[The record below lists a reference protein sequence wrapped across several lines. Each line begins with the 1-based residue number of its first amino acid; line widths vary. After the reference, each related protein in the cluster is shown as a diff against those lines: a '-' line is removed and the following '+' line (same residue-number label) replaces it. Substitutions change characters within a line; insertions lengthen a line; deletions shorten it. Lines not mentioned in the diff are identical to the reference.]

1 MIECNCEDKK
11 QLRIIVDLRSIGM
24 NNEEKKGRLSEDDVG
39 GSEEITNFEDKI
51 NATLDK
57 ILEDEDD
64 EFDDIIVDYEEPG
77 ETGETSA
84 NSDKTIEVQD
94 DEHGSEADS
103 EKTIIWNGHSEQ
115 DSEEADEESEA
126 SEASG
131 EEVEEEEKAAP
142 MARSRRKSARPGPVI
157 YVPMDDLDQE
167 TGISADLKKPAGK
180 PQSTPPRE
188 KAAEQHEMPEQP
200 RKHKGLKIFGLVL
213 LMAVVIGGCAYGGI
227 SYYFSDRFF
236 EGTWINGVD
245 CSRKTAYEVEQLMKE
260 KLSEYSIEVS
270 SRDVA
275 AQTIK
280 GEDID
285 YKYMSTGEVL
295 QLLKKQKPYEWIKG
309 LYEQKSY
316 TVSENVGYNKTLLQ
330 EQLKSLNCAQTE
342 NQTEPENA
350 YVAFQNNEFVI
361 VPETEGSKLNIKAAY
376 KVLDEAVEA
385 NESSVDFSDTPEVY
399 VSADVTQDDPELQAA
414 LEACN
419 NYTRASI
426 TYTFGDQST
435 TLDGNTIKDWLQFDE
450 RGQLVWDDN
459 SFQQHVAEYVA
470 QLAATYDTVGTEREF
485 QTTSGRTV
493 YVSSSVYGWK
503 IDQAAEAAQLSQEI
517 QSGTQTTREPV
528 YSQTANAYGVNDLGD
543 TYIEVDL
550 SEQHMY
556 YYQNG
561 SDIFES
567 DFVSGNMSYADRQTH
582 AGIFTLYYKKSPD
595 VLRGGQKGTANYY
608 EQPVQY
614 WMPFDGGIGFHD
626 ADWRD
631 EFGGDIYLT
640 SGSHGCVNLPPENAA
655 VLYDLIQYDVPIVCF
670 Y

>member
-1 MIECNCEDKK
+1 M
-11 QLRIIVDLRSIGM
+11 SS
-24 NNEEKKGRLSEDDVG
+24 EEKKGRLSEDDVG
-39 GSEEITNFEDKI
+39 TAEETTNFEDRI

-57 ILEDEDD
+57 ILDDEDD
-64 EFDDIIVDYEEPG
+64 ELDDIVVDYEDSG
-77 ETGETSA
+77 EAEEDLDDF
-84 NSDKTIEVQD
+84 DKTIEVGD
-94 DEHGSEADS
+94 DNGEFQEDY
-103 EKTIIWNGHSEQ
+103 EKTIVWNGPSEQ
-115 DSEEADEESEA
+115 EPEEEIYEEPE
-126 SEASG
+126 
-131 EEVEEEEKAAP
+131 EEEEKP
-142 MARSRRKSARPGPVI
+142 IVRNKHKSARPAPVI
-157 YVPMDDLDQE
+157 YVPVDDIDQE
-167 TGISADLKKPAGK
+167 TPVPENVKQNKKHG
-180 PQSTPPRE
+180 
-188 KAAEQHEMPEQP
+188 
-200 RKHKGLKIFGLVL
+200 HKGLRIFGLLVL
-213 LMAVVIGGCAYGGI
+213 MIAVLGGCAYGGI
-227 SYYFSDRFF
+227 SYYFSNRFF
-236 EGTWINGVD
+236 EGTWINGID
-245 CSRKTAYEVEQLMKE
+245 CSQKTAYEVEELMKE

-285 YKYMSTGEVL
+285 YKYMSTGEIL
-295 QLLKKQKPYEWIKG
+295 QLLRKQKPYEWVKG

-316 TVSENVGYNKTLLQ
+316 TVDENVGYNKTLLQ
-330 EQLKSLNCAQTE
+330 EQLKSLNCAQAE

-350 YVAFQNNEFVI
+350 YVAFQNNAFVI
-361 VPETEGSKLNIKAAY
+361 VPETEGSKLNIKEAY
-376 KVLDEAVEA
+376 KVLNAAVEA
-385 NESSVDFSDTPEVY
+385 NESAIDFSNTPEVY
-399 VSADVTQDDPELQAA
+399 VSAAVTKDDPELQAA

-419 NYTRASI
+419 NYTKASI

-450 RGQLVWDDN
+450 KGQLIWDDN

-485 QTTSGRTV
+485 QATSGRTV

-517 QSGTQTTREPV
+517 QSGTQTTREPI
-528 YSQTANAYGVNDLGD
+528 YAQTANAYGVNDLGN

-556 YYQNG
+556 YYQDG
-561 SDIFES
+561 ADIFES

-626 ADWRD
+626 ANWRD
-631 EFGGDIYLT
+631 DFGGDIYLT
-640 SGSHGCVNLPPENAA
+640 SGSHGCINLPPENAA

>member
-1 MIECNCEDKK
+1 MAAMRNS
-11 QLRIIVDLRSIGM
+11 SILLIAGEYRM
-24 NNEEKKGRLSEDDVG
+24 NNEENKGTLPEDDVG
-39 GSEEITNFEDKI
+39 RSDETTDIEDRI

-57 ILEDEDD
+57 ILDDDED
-64 EFDDIIVDYEEPG
+64 EFDDIQVDYEDPEDEEPDNEAPDEENREIR
-77 ETGETSA
+77 ETE
-84 NSDKTIEVQD
+84 D
-94 DEHGSEADS
+94 DY
-103 EKTIIWNGHSEQ
+103 EKTKVWT
-115 DSEEADEESEA
+115 DFSEEADEEES
-126 SEASG
+126 
-131 EEVEEEEKAAP
+131 EEVMEEEPEQEEEVPAV
-142 MARSRRKSARPGPVI
+142 RSRHKSARPGPVI
-157 YVPMDDLDQE
+157 YVPMDELDQNSDVPPG
-167 TGISADLKKPAGK
+167 TRAKKK
-180 PQSTPPRE
+180 T
-188 KAAEQHEMPEQP
+188 
-200 RKHKGLKIFGLVL
+200 HKGLKIFGLVM
-213 LMAVVIGGCAYGGI
+213 LMIIVLGGCAYGGI
-227 SYYFSDRFF
+227 SYYFTDRFF

-245 CSRKTAYEVEQLMKE
+245 CSQKTAYEVEQLMAE

-270 SRDVA
+270 SRNIA
-275 AQTIK
+275 AQTIR

-285 YKYMSTGEVL
+285 YQYMSTGEIL
-295 QLLKKQKPYEWIKG
+295 QLLKKQKPYEWIRG

-330 EQLKSLNCAQTE
+330 EQLKSLNCAQAE
-342 NQTEPENA
+342 NQVEPENA
-350 YVAFQNNEFVI
+350 YVAFRDNQFVI
-361 VPETEGSKLNIKAAY
+361 VPETEGSKLNIKEAY
-376 KVLDEAVEA
+376 KLLDAAVEA
-385 NESSVDFSDTPEVY
+385 NEASIDFSDNQDAY
-399 VSADVTQDDPELQAA
+399 VSAEVTQDDPALQSA

-419 NYTRASI
+419 NYTKASI

-450 RGQLVWDDN
+450 KGQLVWDDN
-459 SFQQHVAEYVA
+459 SFQQHVADYVA

-485 QTTSGRTV
+485 QATSGRTV

-503 IDQAAEAAQLSQEI
+503 IDQAAETAQLSQEI

-528 YSQTANAYGVNDLGD
+528 YSQTANAYGVNDLGN

-556 YYQNG
+556 YYQDGVN
-561 SDIFES
+561 IFES

-640 SGSHGCVNLPPENAA
+640 SGSHGCINLPPENAE

>member
-1 MIECNCEDKK
+1 M
-11 QLRIIVDLRSIGM
+11 SS
-24 NNEEKKGRLSEDDVG
+24 EEKKGRLSEDDVG
-39 GSEEITNFEDKI
+39 TAEETTNFEDRI

-57 ILEDEDD
+57 ILDDEDD
-64 EFDDIIVDYEEPG
+64 ELDDIVVDYEDSG
-77 ETGETSA
+77 EAEEDLDDF
-84 NSDKTIEVQD
+84 DKTIEVGD
-94 DEHGSEADS
+94 DNGEFQEDY
-103 EKTIIWNGHSEQ
+103 EKTIVWNGPSEQ
-115 DSEEADEESEA
+115 DPEEEIYEEPE
-126 SEASG
+126 
-131 EEVEEEEKAAP
+131 EEEEKP
-142 MARSRRKSARPGPVI
+142 IVRNKHKSARPTPVI
-157 YVPMDDLDQE
+157 YVPVDDIDQE
-167 TGISADLKKPAGK
+167 TPVPENVKQNKKHG
-180 PQSTPPRE
+180 
-188 KAAEQHEMPEQP
+188 
-200 RKHKGLKIFGLVL
+200 HKGLRIFGLIVL
-213 LMAVVIGGCAYGGI
+213 MIAVLGGCAYGGI
-227 SYYFSDRFF
+227 SYYFSNRFF
-236 EGTWINGVD
+236 EGTWINGID
-245 CSRKTAYEVEQLMKE
+245 CSQKTAYEVEELMKE

-285 YKYMSTGEVL
+285 YKYMSTGEIL
-295 QLLKKQKPYEWIKG
+295 QLLKKQKPYEWVKG

-316 TVSENVGYNKTLLQ
+316 TVDENVGYNKTLLQ
-330 EQLKSLNCAQTE
+330 EQLKSLNCAQAE

-350 YVAFQNNEFVI
+350 YVAFQNNAFVI
-361 VPETEGSKLNIKAAY
+361 VPETEGSKLNIKEAY
-376 KVLDEAVEA
+376 KVLNAAVEA
-385 NESSVDFSDTPEVY
+385 NESAIDFSNTPEVY
-399 VSADVTQDDPELQAA
+399 VSAAVTKDDPELQAA

-419 NYTRASI
+419 NYTKASI

-450 RGQLVWDDN
+450 KGQLIWDDN

-485 QTTSGRTV
+485 QATSGRTV
-493 YVSSSVYGWK
+493 YVSSSIYGWK

-517 QSGTQTTREPV
+517 QSGTQTTREPI
-528 YSQTANAYGVNDLGD
+528 YAQTANAYGVNDLGN

-556 YYQNG
+556 YYQDG
-561 SDIFES
+561 ADIFES

-626 ADWRD
+626 ANWRD
-631 EFGGDIYLT
+631 DFGGDIYLT
-640 SGSHGCVNLPPENAA
+640 SGSHGCINLPPENAA

>member
-1 MIECNCEDKK
+1 M
-11 QLRIIVDLRSIGM
+11 SS
-24 NNEEKKGRLSEDDVG
+24 EEKKGRLSEDDVG
-39 GSEEITNFEDKI
+39 TAEETTNFEDRI

-57 ILEDEDD
+57 ILDDEDD
-64 EFDDIIVDYEEPG
+64 ELDDIVVDYEDSG
-77 ETGETSA
+77 EAEEDVD
-84 NSDKTIEVQD
+84 NLDKTIEVSKDNGEFQED
-94 DEHGSEADS
+94 Y
-103 EKTIIWNGHSEQ
+103 EKTIVWNGPSEQ
-115 DSEEADEESEA
+115 DSEEEIYEEPE
-126 SEASG
+126 
-131 EEVEEEEKAAP
+131 EEEEKP
-142 MARSRRKSARPGPVI
+142 IVRNKHKSARPAPVI
-157 YVPMDDLDQE
+157 YVPVDDIDQE
-167 TGISADLKKPAGK
+167 VPVPENVKQNKKHGY
-180 PQSTPPRE
+180 
-188 KAAEQHEMPEQP
+188 
-200 RKHKGLKIFGLVL
+200 KGLRIFGLLVL
-213 LMAVVIGGCAYGGI
+213 MIAVLGGCAYGGI
-227 SYYFSDRFF
+227 SYYFSNRFF
-236 EGTWINGVD
+236 EGTWINGID
-245 CSRKTAYEVEQLMKE
+245 CSQKTAYEVEELMKE

-285 YKYMSTGEVL
+285 YKYMSTGEIL
-295 QLLKKQKPYEWIKG
+295 QLLRKQKPYEWVKG

-316 TVSENVGYNKTLLQ
+316 TVDENVGYNKTLLQ
-330 EQLKSLNCAQTE
+330 EQLKSLNCAQAE

-350 YVAFQNNEFVI
+350 YVAFQNNAFVI
-361 VPETEGSKLNIKAAY
+361 VPLTEGSKLNIKEAY
-376 KVLDEAVEA
+376 KVLNAAVEA
-385 NESSVDFSDTPEVY
+385 NESAIDFSNTPEVY
-399 VSADVTQDDPELQAA
+399 VSAAVTKDDPELQAA

-419 NYTRASI
+419 NYTKASI

-450 RGQLVWDDN
+450 KGQLIWDDN

-485 QTTSGRTV
+485 QATSGRTV

-517 QSGTQTTREPV
+517 QSGTQTTREPI
-528 YSQTANAYGVNDLGD
+528 YAQTANAYGVNDLGN

-556 YYQNG
+556 YYQDG
-561 SDIFES
+561 ADIFES

-626 ADWRD
+626 ANWRD
-631 EFGGDIYLT
+631 DFGGDIYLT
-640 SGSHGCVNLPPENAA
+640 SGSHGCINLPPENAA

>member
-1 MIECNCEDKK
+1 M
-11 QLRIIVDLRSIGM
+11 SS
-24 NNEEKKGRLSEDDVG
+24 EEKKGRLSEDDVG
-39 GSEEITNFEDKI
+39 TAEETTNFEDRI

-57 ILEDEDD
+57 ILDDEDD
-64 EFDDIIVDYEEPG
+64 ELDDIVVDYEDSG
-77 ETGETSA
+77 EAEEDVD
-84 NSDKTIEVQD
+84 NLDKTIEVSKDNGEFQED
-94 DEHGSEADS
+94 Y
-103 EKTIIWNGHSEQ
+103 EKTIVWNGPSEQ
-115 DSEEADEESEA
+115 DSEEEIYEEPE
-126 SEASG
+126 
-131 EEVEEEEKAAP
+131 EEEEKP
-142 MARSRRKSARPGPVI
+142 IVRNKHKSARPAPVI
-157 YVPMDDLDQE
+157 YVPVDDIDQE
-167 TGISADLKKPAGK
+167 VPVPENVKQNKKHGY
-180 PQSTPPRE
+180 
-188 KAAEQHEMPEQP
+188 
-200 RKHKGLKIFGLVL
+200 KGLRIFGLLVL
-213 LMAVVIGGCAYGGI
+213 MIAVLGGCAYGGI
-227 SYYFSDRFF
+227 SYYFSNRFF
-236 EGTWINGVD
+236 EGTWINGID
-245 CSRKTAYEVEQLMKE
+245 CSQKTAYEVEELMKE

-285 YKYMSTGEVL
+285 YKYMSTGEIL
-295 QLLKKQKPYEWIKG
+295 QLLRKQKPYEWIKG

-316 TVSENVGYNKTLLQ
+316 TVDENVGYNKTLLQ
-330 EQLKSLNCAQTE
+330 EQLKSLNCAQAE

-350 YVAFQNNEFVI
+350 YVAFQNNAFVI
-361 VPETEGSKLNIKAAY
+361 VPETEGSKLNIKEAY
-376 KVLDEAVEA
+376 KVLNAAVEA
-385 NESSVDFSDTPEVY
+385 NESAIDFSNTPEVY
-399 VSADVTQDDPELQAA
+399 VSAAVTKDDPELQAA

-419 NYTRASI
+419 NYTKASI

-450 RGQLVWDDN
+450 KGQLIWDDN

-485 QTTSGRTV
+485 QATSGRTV

-517 QSGTQTTREPV
+517 QSGTQTTREPI
-528 YSQTANAYGVNDLGD
+528 YAQTANAYGVNDLGN

-556 YYQNG
+556 YYQDG
-561 SDIFES
+561 ADIFES

-626 ADWRD
+626 ANWRD
-631 EFGGDIYLT
+631 DFGGDIYLT
-640 SGSHGCVNLPPENAA
+640 SGSHGCINLPPENAA

>member
-1 MIECNCEDKK
+1 MAAMRNS
-11 QLRIIVDLRSIGM
+11 SILLIAGEYRM
-24 NNEEKKGRLSEDDVG
+24 NNEENKGTLPEDDVG
-39 GSEEITNFEDKI
+39 RPEETTDIEDRI

-57 ILEDEDD
+57 ILDDDEN
-64 EFDDIIVDYEEPG
+64 EFDDIQVDYEDPEDEEPDNEAPDEENREIR
-77 ETGETSA
+77 ETE
-84 NSDKTIEVQD
+84 D
-94 DEHGSEADS
+94 DY
-103 EKTIIWNGHSEQ
+103 EKTKVWTDS
-115 DSEEADEESEA
+115 SEEADEEES
-126 SEASG
+126 
-131 EEVEEEEKAAP
+131 EEVMEEEPEQEEEVPAV
-142 MARSRRKSARPGPVI
+142 RSRHKSARPGPVI
-157 YVPMDDLDQE
+157 YVPMDELDQNLDVPPG
-167 TGISADLKKPAGK
+167 TRAKKK
-180 PQSTPPRE
+180 T
-188 KAAEQHEMPEQP
+188 
-200 RKHKGLKIFGLVL
+200 HKGLKIFGLVM
-213 LMAVVIGGCAYGGI
+213 LMIIVLGGCAYGGI
-227 SYYFSDRFF
+227 SYYFTDRFF
-236 EGTWINGVD
+236 EGTWINGID
-245 CSRKTAYEVEQLMKE
+245 CSQKTAYEVEQLMAE

-270 SRDVA
+270 SRNIA
-275 AQTIK
+275 AQTIR

-285 YKYMSTGEVL
+285 YQYMSTGEIL
-295 QLLKKQKPYEWIKG
+295 QLLKKQKPYEWIRG

-330 EQLKSLNCAQTE
+330 EQLKSLNCAQAE
-342 NQTEPENA
+342 NQVEPENA
-350 YVAFQNNEFVI
+350 YVAFQDNQFVI
-361 VPETEGSKLNIKAAY
+361 VPETEGSKLNIKEAY
-376 KVLDEAVEA
+376 KLLDAAVEA
-385 NESSVDFSDTPEVY
+385 NEASIDFSDNQDAY
-399 VSADVTQDDPELQAA
+399 VSAEVTQDDPALQSA

-419 NYTRASI
+419 NYTKASI

-450 RGQLVWDDN
+450 KGQLVWDDN
-459 SFQQHVAEYVA
+459 SFQQHVADYVA

-485 QTTSGRTV
+485 QATSGRTV

-503 IDQAAEAAQLSQEI
+503 IDQAAETAQLSQEI

-528 YSQTANAYGVNDLGD
+528 YSQTANAYGVNDLGN

-556 YYQNG
+556 YYQDGVN
-561 SDIFES
+561 IFES

-608 EQPVQY
+608 EQLVQY

-640 SGSHGCVNLPPENAA
+640 SGSHGCINLPPENAE

>member
-1 MIECNCEDKK
+1 M
-11 QLRIIVDLRSIGM
+11 SS
-24 NNEEKKGRLSEDDVG
+24 EEKKGRLSEDDVG
-39 GSEEITNFEDKI
+39 TAEETTNFEDRI

-57 ILEDEDD
+57 ILDDEDD
-64 EFDDIIVDYEEPG
+64 ELDDIVVDYEDSG
-77 ETGETSA
+77 EAEEDLDDF
-84 NSDKTIEVQD
+84 DKTIEVGED
-94 DEHGSEADS
+94 NGEFHEDY
-103 EKTIIWNGHSEQ
+103 EKTIVWNGPSEQ
-115 DSEEADEESEA
+115 DPEEEIYEEPE
-126 SEASG
+126 
-131 EEVEEEEKAAP
+131 EEEEKP
-142 MARSRRKSARPGPVI
+142 IVRNKHKSARPTPVI
-157 YVPMDDLDQE
+157 YVPVDDIDQE
-167 TGISADLKKPAGK
+167 TPVPENVKQNKKHG
-180 PQSTPPRE
+180 
-188 KAAEQHEMPEQP
+188 
-200 RKHKGLKIFGLVL
+200 HKGLRIFGLLVL
-213 LMAVVIGGCAYGGI
+213 MIAVLGGCAYGGI
-227 SYYFSDRFF
+227 SYYFSNRFF
-236 EGTWINGVD
+236 EGTWINGID
-245 CSRKTAYEVEQLMKE
+245 CSQKTAYEVEELMKE

-285 YKYMSTGEVL
+285 YKYMSTGEIL
-295 QLLKKQKPYEWIKG
+295 QLLRKQKPYEWVKG

-316 TVSENVGYNKTLLQ
+316 TVDENVGYNKTLLQ
-330 EQLKSLNCAQTE
+330 EQLKSLNCAQAE

-350 YVAFQNNEFVI
+350 YVAFQNNAFVI
-361 VPETEGSKLNIKAAY
+361 VPETEGSKLNIKEAY
-376 KVLDEAVEA
+376 KVLNAAVEA
-385 NESSVDFSDTPEVY
+385 NESAIDFSNTPEVY
-399 VSADVTQDDPELQAA
+399 VSAAVTKDDPELQAA

-419 NYTRASI
+419 NYTKASI

-450 RGQLVWDDN
+450 KGQLIWDDN

-485 QTTSGRTV
+485 QATSGRTV
-493 YVSSSVYGWK
+493 YVSSSIYGWK

-517 QSGTQTTREPV
+517 QSGTQTTREPI
-528 YSQTANAYGVNDLGD
+528 YAQTANAYGVNDLGN

-556 YYQNG
+556 YYQDG
-561 SDIFES
+561 ADIFES

-626 ADWRD
+626 ANWRD
-631 EFGGDIYLT
+631 DFGGDIYLT
-640 SGSHGCVNLPPENAA
+640 SGSHGCINLPPENAA

>member
-1 MIECNCEDKK
+1 MAAMRNS
-11 QLRIIVDLRSIGM
+11 SILLIAGEYRM
-24 NNEEKKGRLSEDDVG
+24 NNEENKGTLPEDDVG
-39 GSEEITNFEDKI
+39 RPEETTDIEDRI

-57 ILEDEDD
+57 ILDDDED
-64 EFDDIIVDYEEPG
+64 EFDDIQADYEDPEDEEPDNEAPDEENREIR
-77 ETGETSA
+77 ETE
-84 NSDKTIEVQD
+84 D
-94 DEHGSEADS
+94 DY
-103 EKTIIWNGHSEQ
+103 EKTKVWTDS
-115 DSEEADEESEA
+115 SEEADEEES
-126 SEASG
+126 
-131 EEVEEEEKAAP
+131 EEVMEEEPEQEEEVPAV
-142 MARSRRKSARPGPVI
+142 RSRHKSARPGPVI
-157 YVPMDDLDQE
+157 YVPMDELDQNSDVPPG
-167 TGISADLKKPAGK
+167 TRAKKK
-180 PQSTPPRE
+180 T
-188 KAAEQHEMPEQP
+188 
-200 RKHKGLKIFGLVL
+200 HKGLKIFGLVM
-213 LMAVVIGGCAYGGI
+213 LMIIVLGGCAYGGI
-227 SYYFSDRFF
+227 SYYFTDRFF

-245 CSRKTAYEVEQLMKE
+245 CSQKTAYEVEQLMAE

-270 SRDVA
+270 SRNIA
-275 AQTIK
+275 AQTIR

-285 YKYMSTGEVL
+285 YQYMSTGEIL
-295 QLLKKQKPYEWIKG
+295 QLLKKQKPYEWIRG

-330 EQLKSLNCAQTE
+330 EQLKSLNCAQAE
-342 NQTEPENA
+342 NQVEPENA
-350 YVAFQNNEFVI
+350 YVAFQDNQFVI
-361 VPETEGSKLNIKAAY
+361 VPETEGSKLNIKEAY
-376 KVLDEAVEA
+376 KLLDAAVEA
-385 NESSVDFSDTPEVY
+385 NEASIDFSDNQDAY
-399 VSADVTQDDPELQAA
+399 VSAEVTQDDPALQSA

-419 NYTRASI
+419 NYTKASI

-450 RGQLVWDDN
+450 KGQLVWDDN
-459 SFQQHVAEYVA
+459 SFQQHVADYVA

-485 QTTSGRTV
+485 QATSGRTV

-503 IDQAAEAAQLSQEI
+503 IDQAAETAQLSQEI

-528 YSQTANAYGVNDLGD
+528 YSQTANAYGVNDLGN

-556 YYQNG
+556 YYQDGEN
-561 SDIFES
+561 IFES

-640 SGSHGCVNLPPENAA
+640 SGSHGCINLPPENAE

>member
-1 MIECNCEDKK
+1 M
-11 QLRIIVDLRSIGM
+11 SS
-24 NNEEKKGRLSEDDVG
+24 EEKKGRLSEDDVG
-39 GSEEITNFEDKI
+39 TAEETTNFEDRI

-57 ILEDEDD
+57 ILDDEDD
-64 EFDDIIVDYEEPG
+64 ELDDIVVDYEDSG
-77 ETGETSA
+77 EAEEDLDDF
-84 NSDKTIEVQD
+84 DKTIEVGD
-94 DEHGSEADS
+94 DNGEFQEDY
-103 EKTIIWNGHSEQ
+103 EKTIVWNGPSEQ
-115 DSEEADEESEA
+115 DPEEEIYEEPE
-126 SEASG
+126 
-131 EEVEEEEKAAP
+131 EEEEKP
-142 MARSRRKSARPGPVI
+142 IVRNKHKSARPTPVI
-157 YVPMDDLDQE
+157 YVPVDDIDQE
-167 TGISADLKKPAGK
+167 TPVPENVKQNKKHG
-180 PQSTPPRE
+180 
-188 KAAEQHEMPEQP
+188 
-200 RKHKGLKIFGLVL
+200 HKGLRIFGLIVL
-213 LMAVVIGGCAYGGI
+213 MIAVLGGCAYGGI
-227 SYYFSDRFF
+227 SYYFSNRFF
-236 EGTWINGVD
+236 EGTWINGID
-245 CSRKTAYEVEQLMKE
+245 CSQKTAYEVEELMKE

-285 YKYMSTGEVL
+285 YKYMSTGEIL
-295 QLLKKQKPYEWIKG
+295 QLLRKQKPYEWVKG

-316 TVSENVGYNKTLLQ
+316 TVDENVGYNKTLLQ
-330 EQLKSLNCAQTE
+330 EQLKSLNCAQAE

-350 YVAFQNNEFVI
+350 YVAFQNNAFVI
-361 VPETEGSKLNIKAAY
+361 VPETEGSKLNIKEAY
-376 KVLDEAVEA
+376 KVLNAAVEA
-385 NESSVDFSDTPEVY
+385 NESAIDFSNTPEVY
-399 VSADVTQDDPELQAA
+399 VSAAVTKDDPELQAA

-419 NYTRASI
+419 NYTKASI

-450 RGQLVWDDN
+450 KGQLIWDDN

-485 QTTSGRTV
+485 QATSGRTV

-517 QSGTQTTREPV
+517 QSGTQTTREPI
-528 YSQTANAYGVNDLGD
+528 YAQTANAYGVNDLGN

-556 YYQNG
+556 YYQDG
-561 SDIFES
+561 ADIFES

-626 ADWRD
+626 ANWRD
-631 EFGGDIYLT
+631 DFGGDIYQT
-640 SGSHGCVNLPPENAA
+640 SGSHGCINLPPENAA

>member
-1 MIECNCEDKK
+1 M
-11 QLRIIVDLRSIGM
+11 SS
-24 NNEEKKGRLSEDDVG
+24 EEKKGRLSEDDVG
-39 GSEEITNFEDKI
+39 TAEETTNFEDRI

-57 ILEDEDD
+57 ILDDEDD
-64 EFDDIIVDYEEPG
+64 ELDDIVVDYEDSG
-77 ETGETSA
+77 EAEEDLDDF
-84 NSDKTIEVQD
+84 DKTIEVGEDNGEFQED
-94 DEHGSEADS
+94 Y
-103 EKTIIWNGHSEQ
+103 EKTIVWNGPSEQ
-115 DSEEADEESEA
+115 DPEEEIYEEPE
-126 SEASG
+126 
-131 EEVEEEEKAAP
+131 EEEEKP
-142 MARSRRKSARPGPVI
+142 IVRNKHKSARPAPVI
-157 YVPMDDLDQE
+157 YVPVDDIDQE
-167 TGISADLKKPAGK
+167 TPVPENVKQNKKHG
-180 PQSTPPRE
+180 
-188 KAAEQHEMPEQP
+188 
-200 RKHKGLKIFGLVL
+200 HKGLRIFGLLVL
-213 LMAVVIGGCAYGGI
+213 MIAVLGGCAYGGI
-227 SYYFSDRFF
+227 SYYFSNRFF
-236 EGTWINGVD
+236 EGTWINGID
-245 CSRKTAYEVEQLMKE
+245 CSQKTAYEVEELMKE

-285 YKYMSTGEVL
+285 YKYMSTGEIL
-295 QLLKKQKPYEWIKG
+295 QLLRKQKPYEWVKG

-316 TVSENVGYNKTLLQ
+316 TVDENVGYNKTLLQ
-330 EQLKSLNCAQTE
+330 EQLKSLNCAQAE

-350 YVAFQNNEFVI
+350 YVAFQNNAFVI
-361 VPETEGSKLNIKAAY
+361 VPETEGSKLNIKEAY
-376 KVLDEAVEA
+376 KVLNAAVEA
-385 NESSVDFSDTPEVY
+385 NESAIDFSNTPEVY
-399 VSADVTQDDPELQAA
+399 VSAAVTKDDPELQAA

-419 NYTRASI
+419 NYTKASI

-450 RGQLVWDDN
+450 KGQLIWDDN

-485 QTTSGRTV
+485 QATSGRTV

-517 QSGTQTTREPV
+517 QSGTQTTREPI
-528 YSQTANAYGVNDLGD
+528 YAQTANAYGVNDLGN

-556 YYQNG
+556 YYQDG
-561 SDIFES
+561 ADIFES

-626 ADWRD
+626 ANWRD
-631 EFGGDIYLT
+631 DFGGDIYLT
-640 SGSHGCVNLPPENAA
+640 SGSHGCINLPPENAA

>member
-1 MIECNCEDKK
+1 M
-11 QLRIIVDLRSIGM
+11 SS
-24 NNEEKKGRLSEDDVG
+24 EEKKGRLSEDDVG
-39 GSEEITNFEDKI
+39 TAEETTNFEDRI

-57 ILEDEDD
+57 ILDDEDD
-64 EFDDIIVDYEEPG
+64 ELDDIVVDYEDSG
-77 ETGETSA
+77 EAEEDVD
-84 NSDKTIEVQD
+84 NLDKTIEVSKDNGEFQED
-94 DEHGSEADS
+94 Y
-103 EKTIIWNGHSEQ
+103 EKTIVWNGPSEQ
-115 DSEEADEESEA
+115 DSEEEIYEEPE
-126 SEASG
+126 
-131 EEVEEEEKAAP
+131 EEEEKP
-142 MARSRRKSARPGPVI
+142 IVRNKHKSARPAPVI
-157 YVPMDDLDQE
+157 YVPVDDIDQE
-167 TGISADLKKPAGK
+167 VPVPENVKQNKKHG
-180 PQSTPPRE
+180 
-188 KAAEQHEMPEQP
+188 
-200 RKHKGLKIFGLVL
+200 HKGLRIFGLLVL
-213 LMAVVIGGCAYGGI
+213 MIAVLGGCAYGGI
-227 SYYFSDRFF
+227 SYYFSNRFF
-236 EGTWINGVD
+236 EGTWINGID
-245 CSRKTAYEVEQLMKE
+245 CSQKTAYEVEELMKE

-285 YKYMSTGEVL
+285 YKYMSTGEIL
-295 QLLKKQKPYEWIKG
+295 QLLRKQKPYEWVKG

-316 TVSENVGYNKTLLQ
+316 TVDENVGYNKTLLQ
-330 EQLKSLNCAQTE
+330 EQLKSLNCAQAE

-350 YVAFQNNEFVI
+350 YVAFQNNAFVI
-361 VPETEGSKLNIKAAY
+361 VPETEGSKLNIKEAY
-376 KVLDEAVEA
+376 KVLNAAVEA
-385 NESSVDFSDTPEVY
+385 NESAIDFSNTPEVY
-399 VSADVTQDDPELQAA
+399 VSAAVTKDDPELQAA

-419 NYTRASI
+419 NYTKASI

-450 RGQLVWDDN
+450 KGQLIWDDN

-485 QTTSGRTV
+485 QATSGRTV

-517 QSGTQTTREPV
+517 QSGTQTTREPI
-528 YSQTANAYGVNDLGD
+528 YAQTANAYGVNDLGN

-556 YYQNG
+556 YYQDG
-561 SDIFES
+561 ADIFES

-626 ADWRD
+626 ANWRD
-631 EFGGDIYLT
+631 DFGGDIYLT
-640 SGSHGCVNLPPENAA
+640 SGSHGCINLPPENAA

>member
-1 MIECNCEDKK
+1 M
-11 QLRIIVDLRSIGM
+11 SS
-24 NNEEKKGRLSEDDVG
+24 EEKKGRLSEDDVG
-39 GSEEITNFEDKI
+39 TAEETTNFEDRI

-57 ILEDEDD
+57 ILDDEDD
-64 EFDDIIVDYEEPG
+64 ELDDIVVDYEDSG
-77 ETGETSA
+77 EAEEDLDDF
-84 NSDKTIEVQD
+84 DKTIEVGD
-94 DEHGSEADS
+94 DNGEFQEDY
-103 EKTIIWNGHSEQ
+103 EKTIVWNGPSEQ
-115 DSEEADEESEA
+115 DSEEEIYEEPE
-126 SEASG
+126 
-131 EEVEEEEKAAP
+131 EEEEKP
-142 MARSRRKSARPGPVI
+142 IVRNKHKSARPTPVI
-157 YVPMDDLDQE
+157 YVPVDDIDQE
-167 TGISADLKKPAGK
+167 TPVPENVKQNKKHG
-180 PQSTPPRE
+180 
-188 KAAEQHEMPEQP
+188 
-200 RKHKGLKIFGLVL
+200 HKGLRIFGLLVL
-213 LMAVVIGGCAYGGI
+213 MIAVLGGCAYGGI
-227 SYYFSDRFF
+227 SYYFSNRFF
-236 EGTWINGVD
+236 EGTWINGID
-245 CSRKTAYEVEQLMKE
+245 CSQKTAYEVEELMKE

-285 YKYMSTGEVL
+285 YKYMSTGEIL
-295 QLLKKQKPYEWIKG
+295 QLLRKQKPYEWVKG

-316 TVSENVGYNKTLLQ
+316 TVDENVGYNKTLLQ
-330 EQLKSLNCAQTE
+330 EQLKSLNCAQAE

-350 YVAFQNNEFVI
+350 YVAFQNNAFVI
-361 VPETEGSKLNIKAAY
+361 VPETEGSKLNIKEAY
-376 KVLDEAVEA
+376 KVLNAAVEA
-385 NESSVDFSDTPEVY
+385 NESAIDFSNTPEVY
-399 VSADVTQDDPELQAA
+399 VSAAVTKDDPELQAA

-419 NYTRASI
+419 NYTKASI

-450 RGQLVWDDN
+450 KGQLIWDDN

-485 QTTSGRTV
+485 QATSGRTV

-517 QSGTQTTREPV
+517 QSGTQTTREPI
-528 YSQTANAYGVNDLGD
+528 YAQTANAYGVNDLGN

-556 YYQNG
+556 YYQDG
-561 SDIFES
+561 ADIFES

-626 ADWRD
+626 ANWRD
-631 EFGGDIYLT
+631 DFGGDIYQT
-640 SGSHGCVNLPPENAA
+640 SGSHGCINLPPENAA

>member
-1 MIECNCEDKK
+1 M
-11 QLRIIVDLRSIGM
+11 SS
-24 NNEEKKGRLSEDDVG
+24 EEKKGRLSEDDVG
-39 GSEEITNFEDKI
+39 TAEETTNFEDRI

-57 ILEDEDD
+57 ILDDEDD
-64 EFDDIIVDYEEPG
+64 ELDDIVVDYEDSG
-77 ETGETSA
+77 EAEEDVD
-84 NSDKTIEVQD
+84 NLDKTIEVSKDNGEFQED
-94 DEHGSEADS
+94 Y
-103 EKTIIWNGHSEQ
+103 EKTIVWNGPSEQ
-115 DSEEADEESEA
+115 DSEEEIYEEPE
-126 SEASG
+126 
-131 EEVEEEEKAAP
+131 EEEEKP
-142 MARSRRKSARPGPVI
+142 IVRNKHKSARPAPVI
-157 YVPMDDLDQE
+157 YVPVDDIDQE
-167 TGISADLKKPAGK
+167 VPVPENVKQNKKHGY
-180 PQSTPPRE
+180 
-188 KAAEQHEMPEQP
+188 
-200 RKHKGLKIFGLVL
+200 KGLRIFGLLVL
-213 LMAVVIGGCAYGGI
+213 MIAVLGGCAYGGI
-227 SYYFSDRFF
+227 SYYFSNRFF
-236 EGTWINGVD
+236 EGTWINGID
-245 CSRKTAYEVEQLMKE
+245 CSQKTAYEVEELMKE

-285 YKYMSTGEVL
+285 YKYMSTGEIL
-295 QLLKKQKPYEWIKG
+295 QLLRKQKPYEWVKG

-316 TVSENVGYNKTLLQ
+316 TVDENVGYNKTLLQ
-330 EQLKSLNCAQTE
+330 EQLKSLNCAQAE

-350 YVAFQNNEFVI
+350 YVAFQNNAFVI
-361 VPETEGSKLNIKAAY
+361 VPETEGSKLNIKEAY
-376 KVLDEAVEA
+376 KVLNAAVEV
-385 NESSVDFSDTPEVY
+385 NESAIDFSNTPEVY
-399 VSADVTQDDPELQAA
+399 VSAAVTKDDPELQAA

-419 NYTRASI
+419 NYTKASI

-450 RGQLVWDDN
+450 KGQLIWDDN

-485 QTTSGRTV
+485 QATSGRTV

-517 QSGTQTTREPV
+517 QSGTQTTREPI
-528 YSQTANAYGVNDLGD
+528 YAQTANAYGVNDLGN

-556 YYQNG
+556 YYQDG
-561 SDIFES
+561 ADIFES

-626 ADWRD
+626 ANRRD
-631 EFGGDIYLT
+631 DFGGDIYLT
-640 SGSHGCVNLPPENAA
+640 SGSHGCINLPPENAA

>member
-1 MIECNCEDKK
+1 M
-11 QLRIIVDLRSIGM
+11 SS
-24 NNEEKKGRLSEDDVG
+24 EEKKGRLSEDDVG
-39 GSEEITNFEDKI
+39 TAEETTNFEDRI

-57 ILEDEDD
+57 ILDDEDD
-64 EFDDIIVDYEEPG
+64 ELDDIVVDYEDSG
-77 ETGETSA
+77 EAEEDVD
-84 NSDKTIEVQD
+84 NLDKTIEVSKDNGEFQED
-94 DEHGSEADS
+94 Y
-103 EKTIIWNGHSEQ
+103 EKTIVWNGPSEQ
-115 DSEEADEESEA
+115 DSEEEIYEEPE
-126 SEASG
+126 
-131 EEVEEEEKAAP
+131 EEEEKP
-142 MARSRRKSARPGPVI
+142 IVRNKHKSARPAPVI
-157 YVPMDDLDQE
+157 YVPVDDIDQE
-167 TGISADLKKPAGK
+167 VPVPENVKQNKKHGY
-180 PQSTPPRE
+180 
-188 KAAEQHEMPEQP
+188 
-200 RKHKGLKIFGLVL
+200 KGLRIFGLLVL
-213 LMAVVIGGCAYGGI
+213 MIAVLGGCAYGGI
-227 SYYFSDRFF
+227 SYYFSNRFF
-236 EGTWINGVD
+236 EGTWINGID
-245 CSRKTAYEVEQLMKE
+245 CSQKTAYEVEELMKE

-285 YKYMSTGEVL
+285 YKYMSTGEIL
-295 QLLKKQKPYEWIKG
+295 QLLRKQKPYEWVKG

-316 TVSENVGYNKTLLQ
+316 TVDENVGYNKTLLQ
-330 EQLKSLNCAQTE
+330 EQLKSLNCAQAE

-350 YVAFQNNEFVI
+350 YVAFQNNAFVI
-361 VPETEGSKLNIKAAY
+361 VPETEGSKLNIKEAY
-376 KVLDEAVEA
+376 KVLNAAVEA
-385 NESSVDFSDTPEVY
+385 NESAIDFSNTPEVY
-399 VSADVTQDDPELQAA
+399 VSAAVTKDDPELQAA
-414 LEACN
+414 LQACN
-419 NYTRASI
+419 NYTKASI

-450 RGQLVWDDN
+450 KGQLIWDDN

-485 QTTSGRTV
+485 QATSGRTV
-493 YVSSSVYGWK
+493 YVSSSIYGWK

-517 QSGTQTTREPV
+517 QSGTQTTREPI
-528 YSQTANAYGVNDLGD
+528 YAQTANAYGVNDLGN

-556 YYQNG
+556 YYQDG
-561 SDIFES
+561 ADIFES

-626 ADWRD
+626 ANWRD
-631 EFGGDIYLT
+631 DFGGDIYLT
-640 SGSHGCVNLPPENAA
+640 SGSHGCINLPPENAA

>member
-1 MIECNCEDKK
+1 MAAMRNS
-11 QLRIIVDLRSIGM
+11 SILLIAGEYRM
-24 NNEEKKGRLSEDDVG
+24 NNEENKGTLPEDDVG
-39 GSEEITNFEDKI
+39 RPEETTDIEDRI

-57 ILEDEDD
+57 ILDDDED
-64 EFDDIIVDYEEPG
+64 EFDDIQVDYEDTEDEEPDNEAPVEENREIR
-77 ETGETSA
+77 ETE
-84 NSDKTIEVQD
+84 D
-94 DEHGSEADS
+94 DY
-103 EKTIIWNGHSEQ
+103 EKTKVWTDS
-115 DSEEADEESEA
+115 SEEADEEES
-126 SEASG
+126 
-131 EEVEEEEKAAP
+131 EEVMEEESEQEEEVPAV
-142 MARSRRKSARPGPVI
+142 RSRHKSARPGPVI
-157 YVPMDDLDQE
+157 YVPMDELDQNSDVPPG
-167 TGISADLKKPAGK
+167 TRAKKK
-180 PQSTPPRE
+180 T
-188 KAAEQHEMPEQP
+188 
-200 RKHKGLKIFGLVL
+200 HKGLKIFGLVM
-213 LMAVVIGGCAYGGI
+213 LMIIVLGGCAYGGI
-227 SYYFSDRFF
+227 SYYFTDRFF

-245 CSRKTAYEVEQLMKE
+245 CSQKTAYEVEQLMAE

-270 SRDVA
+270 SRNIA
-275 AQTIK
+275 AQTIR

-285 YKYMSTGEVL
+285 YQYMSTGEIL

-330 EQLKSLNCAQTE
+330 EQLKSLNCAQAE
-342 NQTEPENA
+342 NQVEPENA
-350 YVAFQNNEFVI
+350 YVAFQDNQFVI
-361 VPETEGSKLNIKAAY
+361 VPETEGSKLNIKEAY
-376 KVLDEAVEA
+376 KLLDAAVEA
-385 NESSVDFSDTPEVY
+385 NEASIDFSDNQDAY
-399 VSADVTQDDPELQAA
+399 VSAEVTQDDPALQSA

-419 NYTRASI
+419 NYTKASI

-450 RGQLVWDDN
+450 KGQLVWDDN
-459 SFQQHVAEYVA
+459 SFQQHVADYVA

-485 QTTSGRTV
+485 QATSGRTV

-503 IDQAAEAAQLSQEI
+503 IDQAAETAQLSQEI

-528 YSQTANAYGVNDLGD
+528 YSQTANAYGVNDLGN

-556 YYQNG
+556 YYQDGVN
-561 SDIFES
+561 IFES

-640 SGSHGCVNLPPENAA
+640 SGSHGCINLPPENAE

>member
-1 MIECNCEDKK
+1 M
-11 QLRIIVDLRSIGM
+11 SS
-24 NNEEKKGRLSEDDVG
+24 EEKKGRLSEDDVG
-39 GSEEITNFEDKI
+39 TAEETTNFEDRI

-57 ILEDEDD
+57 ILDDEDD
-64 EFDDIIVDYEEPG
+64 ELDDIVVDYEDSG
-77 ETGETSA
+77 EAEEDLDDF
-84 NSDKTIEVQD
+84 DKTIEVGD
-94 DEHGSEADS
+94 DNGEFQEDY
-103 EKTIIWNGHSEQ
+103 EKTIVWNGPSEQ
-115 DSEEADEESEA
+115 DSEEEIYEEPE
-126 SEASG
+126 
-131 EEVEEEEKAAP
+131 EEEEKP
-142 MARSRRKSARPGPVI
+142 IVRNKHKSARPAPVI
-157 YVPMDDLDQE
+157 YVPVDDIDQE
-167 TGISADLKKPAGK
+167 TPVPENVKQNKKHG
-180 PQSTPPRE
+180 
-188 KAAEQHEMPEQP
+188 
-200 RKHKGLKIFGLVL
+200 HKGLRIFGLLVL
-213 LMAVVIGGCAYGGI
+213 MIAVLGGCAYGGI
-227 SYYFSDRFF
+227 SYYFSNRFF
-236 EGTWINGVD
+236 EGTWINGID
-245 CSRKTAYEVEQLMKE
+245 CSQKTAYEVEELMKE

-285 YKYMSTGEVL
+285 YKYMSTGEIL
-295 QLLKKQKPYEWIKG
+295 QLLRKQKPYEWVKG

-316 TVSENVGYNKTLLQ
+316 TVDENVGYNKTLLQ
-330 EQLKSLNCAQTE
+330 EQLKSLNCAQAE

-350 YVAFQNNEFVI
+350 YVAFQNNAFVI
-361 VPETEGSKLNIKAAY
+361 VPETEGSKLNIKEAY
-376 KVLDEAVEA
+376 KVLNAAVEA
-385 NESSVDFSDTPEVY
+385 NESAIDFSNTPEVY
-399 VSADVTQDDPELQAA
+399 VSAAVTKDDPELQAA

-419 NYTRASI
+419 NYTKASI

-450 RGQLVWDDN
+450 KGQLIWDDN

-485 QTTSGRTV
+485 QATSGRTV
-493 YVSSSVYGWK
+493 YVSSSIYGWK

-517 QSGTQTTREPV
+517 QSGTQTTREPI
-528 YSQTANAYGVNDLGD
+528 YAQTANAYGVNDLGN

-556 YYQNG
+556 YYQDG
-561 SDIFES
+561 ADIFES

-626 ADWRD
+626 ANWRD
-631 EFGGDIYLT
+631 DFGGDIYLT
-640 SGSHGCVNLPPENAA
+640 SGSHGCINLPPENAA

>member
-1 MIECNCEDKK
+1 M
-11 QLRIIVDLRSIGM
+11 SS
-24 NNEEKKGRLSEDDVG
+24 EEKKGRLSEDDVG
-39 GSEEITNFEDKI
+39 TAEETTNFEDRI

-57 ILEDEDD
+57 ILDDEDD
-64 EFDDIIVDYEEPG
+64 ELDDIVVDYEDSG
-77 ETGETSA
+77 EAEEDLDDF
-84 NSDKTIEVQD
+84 DKTIEVGD
-94 DEHGSEADS
+94 DNGEFQEDY
-103 EKTIIWNGHSEQ
+103 EKTIVWNGPSEQ
-115 DSEEADEESEA
+115 DPEEEIYEEPE
-126 SEASG
+126 
-131 EEVEEEEKAAP
+131 EEEEKP
-142 MARSRRKSARPGPVI
+142 IVRNKHKSARPTPVI
-157 YVPMDDLDQE
+157 YVPVDDIDQE
-167 TGISADLKKPAGK
+167 TPVPENVKQNKKHG
-180 PQSTPPRE
+180 
-188 KAAEQHEMPEQP
+188 
-200 RKHKGLKIFGLVL
+200 HKGLRIFGLIVL
-213 LMAVVIGGCAYGGI
+213 MIAVLGGCAYGGI
-227 SYYFSDRFF
+227 SYYFSNRFF
-236 EGTWINGVD
+236 EGTWINGID
-245 CSRKTAYEVEQLMKE
+245 CSQKTAYEVEELMKE

-285 YKYMSTGEVL
+285 YKYMSTGEIL
-295 QLLKKQKPYEWIKG
+295 QLLKKQKPYEWVKG

-316 TVSENVGYNKTLLQ
+316 TVDENVGYNKTLLQ
-330 EQLKSLNCAQTE
+330 EQLKSLNCAQAE

-350 YVAFQNNEFVI
+350 YVAFQNNAFVI
-361 VPETEGSKLNIKAAY
+361 VPETEGSKLNIKEAY
-376 KVLDEAVEA
+376 KVLNAAVEA
-385 NESSVDFSDTPEVY
+385 NESAIDFSNTPEVY
-399 VSADVTQDDPELQAA
+399 VSAAVTKDDPELQAA

-419 NYTRASI
+419 NYTKASI
-426 TYTFGDQST
+426 TYTFGDQTT

-450 RGQLVWDDN
+450 KGQLIWDDN

-485 QTTSGRTV
+485 QATSGRTV
-493 YVSSSVYGWK
+493 YVSSSIYGWK

-517 QSGTQTTREPV
+517 QSGTQTTREPI
-528 YSQTANAYGVNDLGD
+528 YAQTANAYGVNDLGN

-556 YYQNG
+556 YYQDG
-561 SDIFES
+561 ADIFES

-626 ADWRD
+626 ANWRD
-631 EFGGDIYLT
+631 DFGGDIYQT
-640 SGSHGCVNLPPENAA
+640 SGSHGCINLPPENAA

>member
-1 MIECNCEDKK
+1 M
-11 QLRIIVDLRSIGM
+11 SS
-24 NNEEKKGRLSEDDVG
+24 EEKKGRLSEDDVG
-39 GSEEITNFEDKI
+39 TAEETTNFEDRI

-57 ILEDEDD
+57 ILDDEDD
-64 EFDDIIVDYEEPG
+64 ELDDIVVDYEDSG
-77 ETGETSA
+77 EAEEDVD
-84 NSDKTIEVQD
+84 NLDKTIEVSKDNGEFQED
-94 DEHGSEADS
+94 Y
-103 EKTIIWNGHSEQ
+103 EKTIVWNGPSEQ
-115 DSEEADEESEA
+115 DSEEEIYEEPE
-126 SEASG
+126 
-131 EEVEEEEKAAP
+131 EEEEKP
-142 MARSRRKSARPGPVI
+142 IVRNKHKSARPAPVI
-157 YVPMDDLDQE
+157 YVPVDDIDQE
-167 TGISADLKKPAGK
+167 TPVPETVKQNKKH
-180 PQSTPPRE
+180 R
-188 KAAEQHEMPEQP
+188 
-200 RKHKGLKIFGLVL
+200 HKGLRIFGLLVL
-213 LMAVVIGGCAYGGI
+213 MIAVLGACAYGGI
-227 SYYFSDRFF
+227 SYYFSNRFF
-236 EGTWINGVD
+236 EGTWINGID
-245 CSRKTAYEVEQLMKE
+245 CSQKTAYEVEELMKE

-280 GEDID
+280 GEEID
-285 YKYMSTGEVL
+285 YKYMSTGEIL
-295 QLLKKQKPYEWIKG
+295 QLLRKQKPYEWVKG

-316 TVSENVGYNKTLLQ
+316 TVDENVGYNKTLLQ
-330 EQLKSLNCAQTE
+330 EQLKSLNCAQAE

-350 YVAFQNNEFVI
+350 YVAFQNNAFVI
-361 VPETEGSKLNIKAAY
+361 VPETEGSKLNIKEAY
-376 KVLDEAVEA
+376 KVLNAAVEA
-385 NESSVDFSDTPEVY
+385 NESAIDFSNTPEVY
-399 VSADVTQDDPELQAA
+399 VSAAVTKDDPELQAA

-419 NYTRASI
+419 NYTKASI

-450 RGQLVWDDN
+450 KGQLIWDDN

-485 QTTSGRTV
+485 QATSGRTV

-517 QSGTQTTREPV
+517 QSGTQTTREPI
-528 YSQTANAYGVNDLGD
+528 YAQTANAYGVNDLGN

-556 YYQNG
+556 YYQDG
-561 SDIFES
+561 ADIFES

-595 VLRGGQKGTANYY
+595 VLKGGQKGTANYY

-626 ADWRD
+626 ANWRD
-631 EFGGDIYLT
+631 DFGGDIYLT
-640 SGSHGCVNLPPENAA
+640 SGSHGCINLPPENAA

>member
-1 MIECNCEDKK
+1 M
-11 QLRIIVDLRSIGM
+11 SS
-24 NNEEKKGRLSEDDVG
+24 EEKKGRLSEDDVG
-39 GSEEITNFEDKI
+39 TTEETTNFEDRI
-51 NATLDK
+51 NETLDK
-57 ILEDEDD
+57 ILDDEDD
-64 EFDDIIVDYEEPG
+64 DLDDIVVDYEDSG
-77 ETGETSA
+77 EAEEDVD
-84 NSDKTIEVQD
+84 NLDKTIEISKDNGGFQED
-94 DEHGSEADS
+94 Y
-103 EKTIIWNGHSEQ
+103 EKTIVWNGRSEQ
-115 DSEEADEESEA
+115 DSEEEIYEEP
-126 SEASG
+126 
-131 EEVEEEEKAAP
+131 EEKP
-142 MARSRRKSARPGPVI
+142 IVRNKHKSARPAPVI
-157 YVPMDDLDQE
+157 YVPVDDIDQE
-167 TGISADLKKPAGK
+167 TPVPENVKQNKKH
-180 PQSTPPRE
+180 R
-188 KAAEQHEMPEQP
+188 
-200 RKHKGLKIFGLVL
+200 HKGLRIFGLLVL
-213 LMAVVIGGCAYGGI
+213 MIAVLGGCAYGGI
-227 SYYFSDRFF
+227 SYYFSNRFF

-245 CSRKTAYEVEQLMKE
+245 CSQKTAYEVEELMKE

-285 YKYMSTGEVL
+285 YKYMSTGEIL
-295 QLLKKQKPYEWIKG
+295 QLLRKQKPYEWVKG

-316 TVSENVGYNKTLLQ
+316 TVDENVGYNKTLLQ
-330 EQLKSLNCAQTE
+330 EQLKSLNCAQAE

-350 YVAFQNNEFVI
+350 YVAFQNNAFVI
-361 VPETEGSKLNIKAAY
+361 VPETEGSKLNIKEAY
-376 KVLDEAVEA
+376 KVLNAAVEA
-385 NESSVDFSDTPEVY
+385 NESAIDFSNTPEVY
-399 VSADVTQDDPELQAA
+399 VSAAVTKDDPELQAA

-419 NYTRASI
+419 NYTKASI

-450 RGQLVWDDN
+450 KGQLIWDDN

-485 QTTSGRTV
+485 QATSGRTV

-517 QSGTQTTREPV
+517 QSGTQTTREPI
-528 YSQTANAYGVNDLGD
+528 YAQTANAYGVNDLGN

-556 YYQNG
+556 YYQDG
-561 SDIFES
+561 ADIFES

-626 ADWRD
+626 ANWRD
-631 EFGGDIYLT
+631 DFGGDIYLT
-640 SGSHGCVNLPPENAA
+640 SGSHGCINLPPENAA

>member
-1 MIECNCEDKK
+1 M
-11 QLRIIVDLRSIGM
+11 SS
-24 NNEEKKGRLSEDDVG
+24 EEKKGRLSEDDVG
-39 GSEEITNFEDKI
+39 TAEETTNFEDRI

-57 ILEDEDD
+57 ILDDEDD
-64 EFDDIIVDYEEPG
+64 ELDDIVVDYEDSG
-77 ETGETSA
+77 EAEEDLDDF
-84 NSDKTIEVQD
+84 DKTIEVGD
-94 DEHGSEADS
+94 DNGEFQEDY
-103 EKTIIWNGHSEQ
+103 EKTIVWNGPSEQ
-115 DSEEADEESEA
+115 DPEEEIYEEPE
-126 SEASG
+126 
-131 EEVEEEEKAAP
+131 EEEEKP
-142 MARSRRKSARPGPVI
+142 IVRNKHKSARPTPVI
-157 YVPMDDLDQE
+157 YVPVDDIDQE
-167 TGISADLKKPAGK
+167 TPVPENVKQNKKHG
-180 PQSTPPRE
+180 
-188 KAAEQHEMPEQP
+188 
-200 RKHKGLKIFGLVL
+200 HKGLRIFGLLVL
-213 LMAVVIGGCAYGGI
+213 MIAVLGGCAYGGI
-227 SYYFSDRFF
+227 SYYFSNRFF
-236 EGTWINGVD
+236 EGTWINGID
-245 CSRKTAYEVEQLMKE
+245 CSQKTAYEVEELMKE

-285 YKYMSTGEVL
+285 YKYMSTGEIL
-295 QLLKKQKPYEWIKG
+295 QLLKKQKPYEWVKG

-316 TVSENVGYNKTLLQ
+316 TVDENVGYNKTLLQ
-330 EQLKSLNCAQTE
+330 EQLKSLNCAQAE

-350 YVAFQNNEFVI
+350 YVAFQNNAFVI
-361 VPETEGSKLNIKAAY
+361 VPETEGSKLNIKEAY
-376 KVLDEAVEA
+376 KVLNAAVEA
-385 NESSVDFSDTPEVY
+385 NESAIDFSNTPEVY
-399 VSADVTQDDPELQAA
+399 VSAAVTKDDPELQAA

-419 NYTRASI
+419 NYTKASI

-450 RGQLVWDDN
+450 KGQLIWDDN

-485 QTTSGRTV
+485 QATSGRTV
-493 YVSSSVYGWK
+493 YVSSSIYGWK

-517 QSGTQTTREPV
+517 QSGTQTTREPI
-528 YSQTANAYGVNDLGD
+528 YAQTANAYGVNDLGN

-556 YYQNG
+556 YYQDG
-561 SDIFES
+561 ADIFES

-626 ADWRD
+626 ANWRD
-631 EFGGDIYLT
+631 DFGGEIYQT
-640 SGSHGCVNLPPENAA
+640 SGSHGCINLPPENAA

>member
-1 MIECNCEDKK
+1 M
-11 QLRIIVDLRSIGM
+11 SS
-24 NNEEKKGRLSEDDVG
+24 EEKKGRLSEDDVG
-39 GSEEITNFEDKI
+39 TAEETTNFEDRI

-57 ILEDEDD
+57 ILDDEDD
-64 EFDDIIVDYEEPG
+64 ELDDIVVDYEDSG
-77 ETGETSA
+77 EAEEDVD
-84 NSDKTIEVQD
+84 NLDKTIEVSKDNGEFQED
-94 DEHGSEADS
+94 Y
-103 EKTIIWNGHSEQ
+103 EKTIVWNGPSEQ
-115 DSEEADEESEA
+115 DSEEEIYEEPE
-126 SEASG
+126 
-131 EEVEEEEKAAP
+131 EEEEKP
-142 MARSRRKSARPGPVI
+142 IVRNKHKSARPTPVI
-157 YVPMDDLDQE
+157 YVPVDDIDQE
-167 TGISADLKKPAGK
+167 TPVPENVKQNKKHG
-180 PQSTPPRE
+180 
-188 KAAEQHEMPEQP
+188 
-200 RKHKGLKIFGLVL
+200 HKGLRIFGLLVL
-213 LMAVVIGGCAYGGI
+213 MIAVLGGCAYGGI
-227 SYYFSDRFF
+227 SYYFSNRFF
-236 EGTWINGVD
+236 EGTWINGID
-245 CSRKTAYEVEQLMKE
+245 CSQKTAYEVEELMKE

-285 YKYMSTGEVL
+285 YKYMSTGEIL
-295 QLLKKQKPYEWIKG
+295 QLLKKQKPYEWVKG

-316 TVSENVGYNKTLLQ
+316 TVDENVGYNKTLLQ
-330 EQLKSLNCAQTE
+330 EQLKSLNCAQAE

-350 YVAFQNNEFVI
+350 YVAFQNNAFVI
-361 VPETEGSKLNIKAAY
+361 VPETEGSKLNIKEAY
-376 KVLDEAVEA
+376 KVLNAAVEA
-385 NESSVDFSDTPEVY
+385 NESAIDFSNTPEVY
-399 VSADVTQDDPELQAA
+399 VSAAVTKDDPELQAA

-419 NYTRASI
+419 NYTKASI

-450 RGQLVWDDN
+450 KGQLIWDDN

-485 QTTSGRTV
+485 QATSGRTV

-517 QSGTQTTREPV
+517 QSGTQTTREPI
-528 YSQTANAYGVNDLGD
+528 YAQTANAYGVNDLGN

-556 YYQNG
+556 YYQDG
-561 SDIFES
+561 ADIFES

-626 ADWRD
+626 ANWRD
-631 EFGGDIYLT
+631 DFGGDIYLT
-640 SGSHGCVNLPPENAA
+640 SGSHGCINLPPENAA

>member
-1 MIECNCEDKK
+1 
-11 QLRIIVDLRSIGM
+11 M
-24 NNEEKKGRLSEDDVG
+24 NNEENKGTLPEDDVG
-39 GSEEITNFEDKI
+39 RSDETTDIEDRI

-57 ILEDEDD
+57 ILDDDED
-64 EFDDIIVDYEEPG
+64 EFDDIQVDYEDPEDEEPDNEAPDEENREIR
-77 ETGETSA
+77 ETE
-84 NSDKTIEVQD
+84 D
-94 DEHGSEADS
+94 DY
-103 EKTIIWNGHSEQ
+103 EKTKVWT
-115 DSEEADEESEA
+115 DFSEEADEEES
-126 SEASG
+126 
-131 EEVEEEEKAAP
+131 EEVMEEEPEQEEEVPAV
-142 MARSRRKSARPGPVI
+142 RSRHKSARPGPVI
-157 YVPMDDLDQE
+157 YVPMDELDQNSDVPPG
-167 TGISADLKKPAGK
+167 TRAKKK
-180 PQSTPPRE
+180 TY
-188 KAAEQHEMPEQP
+188 
-200 RKHKGLKIFGLVL
+200 KGLKIFGLVM
-213 LMAVVIGGCAYGGI
+213 LMIIVLGGCAYGGI
-227 SYYFSDRFF
+227 SYYFTDRFF

-245 CSRKTAYEVEQLMKE
+245 CSQKTAYEVEQLMAE

-270 SRDVA
+270 SRNIA
-275 AQTIK
+275 AQTIR

-285 YKYMSTGEVL
+285 YQYMSTGEIL
-295 QLLKKQKPYEWIKG
+295 QLLKKQKPYEWIRG

-330 EQLKSLNCAQTE
+330 EQLKSLNCAQAE
-342 NQTEPENA
+342 NQVEPENA
-350 YVAFQNNEFVI
+350 YVAFRDNQFVI
-361 VPETEGSKLNIKAAY
+361 VPETEGSKLNIKEAY
-376 KVLDEAVEA
+376 KLLDAAVEA
-385 NESSVDFSDTPEVY
+385 NEASIDFSDNQDAY
-399 VSADVTQDDPELQAA
+399 VSAEVTQDDPALQSA

-419 NYTRASI
+419 NYTKASI

-450 RGQLVWDDN
+450 KGQLVWDDN
-459 SFQQHVAEYVA
+459 SFQQHVADYVA

-485 QTTSGRTV
+485 QATSGRTV

-503 IDQAAEAAQLSQEI
+503 IDQAAETAQLSQEI

-528 YSQTANAYGVNDLGD
+528 YSQTANAYGVNDLGN

-556 YYQNG
+556 YYQDGVN
-561 SDIFES
+561 IFES

-640 SGSHGCVNLPPENAA
+640 SGSHGCINLPPENAE

>member
-1 MIECNCEDKK
+1 M
-11 QLRIIVDLRSIGM
+11 SS
-24 NNEEKKGRLSEDDVG
+24 EEKKGRLSEDDVG
-39 GSEEITNFEDKI
+39 TAEETTNFEDRI

-57 ILEDEDD
+57 ILDDEDD
-64 EFDDIIVDYEEPG
+64 ELDDIVVDYEDSG
-77 ETGETSA
+77 EAEEDLDDF
-84 NSDKTIEVQD
+84 DKTIEVGED
-94 DEHGSEADS
+94 NGEFHEDY
-103 EKTIIWNGHSEQ
+103 EKTIVWNGPSEQ
-115 DSEEADEESEA
+115 DSEEEIYEEPE
-126 SEASG
+126 
-131 EEVEEEEKAAP
+131 EEEEKP
-142 MARSRRKSARPGPVI
+142 IVRNKHKSARPAPVI
-157 YVPMDDLDQE
+157 YVPVDDIDQE
-167 TGISADLKKPAGK
+167 TPVPENVKQNKKHG
-180 PQSTPPRE
+180 
-188 KAAEQHEMPEQP
+188 
-200 RKHKGLKIFGLVL
+200 HKGLRIFGLIVL
-213 LMAVVIGGCAYGGI
+213 MIAVLGGCAYGGI
-227 SYYFSDRFF
+227 SYYFSNRFF
-236 EGTWINGVD
+236 EGTWINGID
-245 CSRKTAYEVEQLMKE
+245 CSQKTAYEVEELMKE

-280 GEDID
+280 GEEID
-285 YKYMSTGEVL
+285 YKYMSTGEIL
-295 QLLKKQKPYEWIKG
+295 QLLRKQKPYEWVKG

-316 TVSENVGYNKTLLQ
+316 TVDENVGYNKTLLQ
-330 EQLKSLNCAQTE
+330 EQLKSLNCAQAE

-350 YVAFQNNEFVI
+350 YVAFQNNAFVI
-361 VPETEGSKLNIKAAY
+361 VPETEGSKLNIKEAY
-376 KVLDEAVEA
+376 KVLNAAVEA
-385 NESSVDFSDTPEVY
+385 NESAIDFSNTPEVY
-399 VSADVTQDDPELQAA
+399 VSAAVTKDDPELQAA

-419 NYTRASI
+419 NYTKASI

-450 RGQLVWDDN
+450 KGQLIWDDN

-485 QTTSGRTV
+485 QATSGRTV
-493 YVSSSVYGWK
+493 YVSSSIYGWK

-517 QSGTQTTREPV
+517 QSGTQTTREPI
-528 YSQTANAYGVNDLGD
+528 YAQTANAYGVNDLGN

-556 YYQNG
+556 YYQDG
-561 SDIFES
+561 ADIFES

-626 ADWRD
+626 ANWRD
-631 EFGGDIYLT
+631 DFGGDIYLT
-640 SGSHGCVNLPPENAA
+640 SGSHGCINLPPENAA

>member
-1 MIECNCEDKK
+1 MAAMRNS
-11 QLRIIVDLRSIGM
+11 SILLIAGEYRM
-24 NNEEKKGRLSEDDVG
+24 NNEENKGTLPEDDVG
-39 GSEEITNFEDKI
+39 RPEETTDIEDRI

-57 ILEDEDD
+57 ILDDDED
-64 EFDDIIVDYEEPG
+64 EFDDIQADYEDPEDEEPDNEAPDEENREIR
-77 ETGETSA
+77 ETE
-84 NSDKTIEVQD
+84 D
-94 DEHGSEADS
+94 DY
-103 EKTIIWNGHSEQ
+103 EKTKVWTDS
-115 DSEEADEESEA
+115 SEEADEEES
-126 SEASG
+126 
-131 EEVEEEEKAAP
+131 EEVMEEEPEQEEEVPAV
-142 MARSRRKSARPGPVI
+142 RSRHKSARPGPVI
-157 YVPMDDLDQE
+157 YVPMDELDQNSDVPPG
-167 TGISADLKKPAGK
+167 TRAKKK
-180 PQSTPPRE
+180 T
-188 KAAEQHEMPEQP
+188 
-200 RKHKGLKIFGLVL
+200 HKGLKIFGLVM
-213 LMAVVIGGCAYGGI
+213 LMIIVLGGCAYGGI
-227 SYYFSDRFF
+227 SYYFTDRFF

-245 CSRKTAYEVEQLMKE
+245 CSQKTAYEVEQLMAE

-270 SRDVA
+270 SRNIA
-275 AQTIK
+275 AQTIR

-285 YKYMSTGEVL
+285 YQYMSTGEIL
-295 QLLKKQKPYEWIKG
+295 QLLKKQKPYEWIRG

-330 EQLKSLNCAQTE
+330 EQLKSLNCAQAE
-342 NQTEPENA
+342 NQVEPENA
-350 YVAFQNNEFVI
+350 YVAFQDNQFVI
-361 VPETEGSKLNIKAAY
+361 VPETEGSKLNIKEAY
-376 KVLDEAVEA
+376 KLLDAAVEA
-385 NESSVDFSDTPEVY
+385 NEASIDFSDNQDAY
-399 VSADVTQDDPELQAA
+399 VSAEVTQDDPALQSA

-419 NYTRASI
+419 NYTKASI

-450 RGQLVWDDN
+450 KGQLVWDDN
-459 SFQQHVAEYVA
+459 SFQQHVADYVA

-485 QTTSGRTV
+485 QATSGRTV

-503 IDQAAEAAQLSQEI
+503 IDQAAETAQLSQEI

-528 YSQTANAYGVNDLGD
+528 YSQTANAYGVNDLGN

-556 YYQNG
+556 YYQDGVN
-561 SDIFES
+561 IFES

-640 SGSHGCVNLPPENAA
+640 SGSHGCINLPPENAE